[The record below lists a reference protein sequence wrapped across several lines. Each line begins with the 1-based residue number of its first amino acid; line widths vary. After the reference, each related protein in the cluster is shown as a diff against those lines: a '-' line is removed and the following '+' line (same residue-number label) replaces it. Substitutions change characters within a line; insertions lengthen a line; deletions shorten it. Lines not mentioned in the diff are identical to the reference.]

1 VAELRKRW
9 RTWEPGRSGT
19 SEVQTER
26 FGEWRLDRLLRLE
39 PWHECGKSWIAAR
52 FSKDFETLLSIK
64 SSELSAPDI
73 QLQRSSRARQLRLY
87 RFRPVLRVDFHSEC
101 RATLNIL
108 KPVWLSQH
116 RLLDSFHLPFCFISA
131 TDVYHLRVTKS
142 RSQHLLRRIPFT
154 TASALDKIPFATC
167 YMLASKAFCQIYFPK
182 STLRYFLLHLPV
194 ATSSPPPHLANIH
207 YTICLL
213 YQQQRKSGKSY
224 LQAIK
229 HSALIDGEL
238 DTNSSGVINSTPSPS
253 PTPNLQP

>member
-1 VAELRKRW
+1 M
-9 RTWEPGRSGT
+9 
-19 SEVQTER
+19 
-26 FGEWRLDRLLRLE
+26 
-39 PWHECGKSWIAAR
+39 AAR
-52 FSKDFETLLSIK
+52 FSKDFKTLLSIQ
-64 SSELSAPDI
+64 SSELSSPDI
-73 QLQRSSRARQLRLY
+73 ELQRSSRARQLRLY

-167 YMLASKAFCQIYFPK
+167 YMLASKAFCQIYFPNPLCDIFFPTSASLHPLHRRIFPT
-182 STLRYFLLHLPV
+182 STIPY
-194 ATSSPPPHLANIH
+194 A
-207 YTICLL
+207 Y
-213 YQQQRKSGKSY
+213 Y
-224 LQAIK
+224 
-229 HSALIDGEL
+229 
-238 DTNSSGVINSTPSPS
+238 TNSSENQASRIFKPSNIQHSLMANWTLTLINSTPSPS